1 MRRHI
6 RCMALSEQEHPVSL
20 AVVATAYDIDPVTP
34 DRWDDLLRLF
44 GPNGVYNCW
53 CTWWL
58 LSNREWEAAKAD
70 ERKGLIERMVADK
83 QVPGLLAYA
92 GGEPVGW
99 VAVGP
104 RARYARMMS
113 PRSRVFRPL
122 DDDPSWVI
130 NCFFIH
136 KRWRGKGVAAALL
149 SAAVVFAR
157 SRGAGRIEGYPKD
170 TTLKKTTN
178 AELFVGSLQMFL
190 DAGFTE
196 ITRIGDRPIV
206 RSEG

>member
-1 MRRHI
+1 M
-6 RCMALSEQEHPVSL
+6 
-20 AVVATAYDIDPVTP
+20 
-34 DRWDDLLRLF
+34 
-44 GPNGVYNCW
+44 
-53 CTWWL
+53 
-58 LSNREWEAAKAD
+58 
-70 ERKGLIERMVADK
+70 
-83 QVPGLLAYA
+83 
-92 GGEPVGW
+92 
-99 VAVGP
+99 
-104 RARYARMMS
+104 
-113 PRSRVFRPL
+113 
-122 DDDPSWVI
+122 I

-196 ITRIGDRPIV
+196 ITRIGDRPVV
-206 RSEG
+206 RLDG